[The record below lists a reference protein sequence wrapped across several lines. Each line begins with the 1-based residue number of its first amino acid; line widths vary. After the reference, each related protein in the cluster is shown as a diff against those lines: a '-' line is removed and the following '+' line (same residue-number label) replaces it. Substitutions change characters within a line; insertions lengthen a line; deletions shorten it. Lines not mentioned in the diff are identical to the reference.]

1 MAVSAADA
9 LPEYHHRELHSILVA
24 APPER
29 ALAAAKETR
38 LEDLPVV
45 SALFRLRGLRRAMPR
60 GALWEA
66 MRANS
71 FRPLRDNTLVAVGKP
86 WRPRGAMLAVDDFAA
101 FREPGYAKMAMDI
114 GYSEG
119 RLTTETRVFLT
130 SPGARRAFLAYWL
143 VVRPLSGLTRR
154 SWLRAAK
161 RRAEA

>member
-45 SALFRLRGLRRAMPR
+45 SALFRLRGLRRAPS

-71 FRPLRDNTLVAVGKP
+71 FRPLGDNTLVAVGKP

-114 GYSEG
+114 GFSEG

-130 SPGARRAFLAYWL
+130 SPDARRAFRAYWL
-143 VVRPLSGLTRR
+143 LVRPLSGLTRR